1 MQIYM
6 SLCLKNCKDNQH
18 CISFSLNNSLSFF
31 SSWEI
36 QVKLMITPKTKEIII
51 ADKDD
56 IKKATPTKK
65 VSMPK

>member
-1 MQIYM
+1 
-6 SLCLKNCKDNQH
+6 
-18 CISFSLNNSLSFF
+18 
-31 SSWEI
+31 
-36 QVKLMITPKTKEIII
+36 MITPKTKEIII